1 MTSPS
6 GTSIATCPACGST
19 ATHLIKPRLY
29 GDCALLRCDACGS
42 ELLSPQPSDAR
53 LTEIYGPDYYEPWA
67 AETADV
73 VDSIKRQTFAPL
85 IDACGLTVGSTVLD
99 LGCATGSFLAEAT
112 SRGARGYGIDLNA
125 DAIATARDRLPDV
138 VLHAGIAADQPFPG
152 VQFDAIV
159 MVDFI
164 EHVRDPAAELRIVR
178 DWMHDES
185 RLVVSTPRADS
196 SLRRLMGM
204 RWPQYREEH
213 LAYLSRAGVVA
224 LMSRAGLRVE
234 SIRPTRKTLTLAY
247 AYGQMTTYPVP
258 GLAAVTSAAYRALPG
273 LRHRP
278 IRVGLGEMTV
288 VARRGGAG

>member
-1 MTSPS
+1 M
-6 GTSIATCPACGST
+6 
-19 ATHLIKPRLY
+19 
-29 GDCALLRCDACGS
+29 RCEACGS
-42 ELLSPQPSDAR
+42 ELLSPQPSDER

-67 AETADV
+67 AEEADV

-85 IDACGLTVGSTVLD
+85 IDSCRLRPGLHRARPRVRDRIVPR
-99 LGCATGSFLAEAT
+99 
-112 SRGARGYGIDLNA
+112 RGHEPRRAW
-125 DAIATARDRLPDV
+125 ATASTSTGTRSRPRRRGSPTWRSTPGV
-138 VLHAGIAADQPFPG
+138 AGDQPFPG

-164 EHVRDPAAELRIVR
+164 EHVRDPEAELRIIR
-178 DWMHDES
+178 EWMHDES

-196 SLRRLMGM
+196 PLRRMMGM

-234 SIRPTRKTLTLAY
+234 SIRPTHKTLTLAY
-247 AYGQMTTYPVP
+247 AYGQMATYPVP
-258 GLAAVTSAAYRALPG
+258 GLSVVTNAAYRSLPG

-288 VARRGGAG
+288 VARRGGAD

>member
-1 MTSPS
+1 MMD
-6 GTSIATCPACGST
+6 ATCPACGST
-19 ATHLIKPRLY
+19 STRVVQPHLY
-29 GDCALLRCDACGS
+29 GDCALLRCEACGS
-42 ELLSPQPSDAR
+42 ELLSPQPSDER

-67 AETADV
+67 AEEAHV

-85 IDACGLTVGSTVLD
+85 IDACRLRPGATVLD
-99 LGCATGSFLAEAT
+99 LGCATGSFLAEVT
-112 SRGARGYGIDLNA
+112 GRGARGYGIDLNG
-125 DAIATARDRLPDV
+125 DAIATAQARLPDV
-138 VLHAGIAADQPFPG
+138 DFHAGVAGDQPFPG

-178 DWMHDES
+178 EWMHDES

-196 SLRRLMGM
+196 PLRRMMGM

-247 AYGQMTTYPVP
+247 AYGQMATYPVP
-258 GLAAVTSAAYRALPG
+258 GLSGVTNAAYRSLSG

-288 VARRGGAG
+288 VARRGGAD

>member
-1 MTSPS
+1 MD
-6 GTSIATCPACGST
+6 ATCPACGST
-19 ATHLIKPRLY
+19 STRVVRPRLY
-29 GDCALLRCDACGS
+29 GECALLRCEACRS
-42 ELLSPQPSDAR
+42 ELLSPQPSDER
-53 LTEIYGPDYYEPWA
+53 LTEIYGPSYYEPWA
-67 AETADV
+67 AEDADI

-85 IDACGLTVGSTVLD
+85 IDSCCLRPGSTVLD
-99 LGCATGSFLAEAT
+99 LGCATGSFLAEVT
-112 SRGARGYGIDLNA
+112 SRGAKGFGIDLNRE
-125 DAIATARDRLPDV
+125 AIAVARARLPEV
-138 VLHAGIAADQPFPG
+138 AFHAGVAADQPFPG
-152 VQFDAIV
+152 VRFDAIV

-164 EHVRDPAAELRIVR
+164 EHVRDPEAELRIIR
-178 DWMHDES
+178 EWMHDDS

-196 SLRRLMGM
+196 LLRRSMGM

-213 LAYLSRAGVVA
+213 LAYLSRAGVVS

-234 SIRPTRKTLTLAY
+234 SIRPTHKTLTLAY

-258 GLAAVTSAAYRALPG
+258 GLSAVTTAAYRSLPG

>member
-1 MTSPS
+1 MT
-6 GTSIATCPACGST
+6 TATCPACTSRST
-19 ATHLIKPRLY
+19 RIVQPGLF
-29 GDCALLRCDACGS
+29 GECALVRCDACGS
-42 ELLSPQPSDAR
+42 ELLWPQPSDER

-67 AETADV
+67 AEDADV

-85 IDACGLTVGSTVLD
+85 IDACRLVPGSTVLD
-99 LGCATGSFLAEAT
+99 LGCATGSFLAEVT
-112 SRGARGYGIDLNA
+112 SRGAKGYGIDLNGE
-125 DAIATARDRLPDV
+125 AIAAAQQRLPDV
-138 VLHAGIAADQPFPG
+138 TFHAGIAADQPFPG

-164 EHVRDPAAELRIVR
+164 EHVRDPEGELRIVR
-178 DWMHDES
+178 EWMHDES

-234 SIRPTRKTLTLAY
+234 SIRPTQKTLTLAY

-258 GLAAVTSAAYRALPG
+258 GLAAVTTAAYRSLPG

-288 VARRGGAG
+288 VARRGDS